1 MDVYWIIS
9 FFVLGILF
17 GSFFNVVG
25 LRFPKKLPFHNDRS
39 FCPSCKSQLNWYEL
53 IPILSYIMQRGKCR
67 DCRTTISFMY
77 PFIEAA
83 TGCLFMFSYIKIG
96 LELEL
101 LTALLLVSMLM
112 ILFVTDVM
120 YMLIPNKI
128 LLFFLPLFVIMRMIS
143 PLDPWYD
150 AIFGAVSGFSFI
162 ALIILFSKGGMGG
175 GDMKL
180 FGVLGIVLGWQNTLL
195 TFFIAVFLGAIIGG
209 VFMLIKKVKKR
220 QAIPFGPYI
229 VVGALISYFY
239 GEQIVTIYV
248 SLW

>member
-1 MDVYWIIS
+1 
-9 FFVLGILF
+9 
-17 GSFFNVVG
+17 
-25 LRFPKKLPFHNDRS
+25 
-39 FCPSCKSQLNWYEL
+39 
-53 IPILSYIMQRGKCR
+53 
-67 DCRTTISFMY
+67 
-77 PFIEAA
+77 
-83 TGCLFMFSYIKIG
+83 
-96 LELEL
+96 
-101 LTALLLVSMLM
+101 
-112 ILFVTDVM
+112 M

-162 ALIILFSKGGMGG
+162 AFIILFSKGGMGG

-248 SLW
+248 SLL